1 MSLLSIPCG
10 PVFRIHGLK
19 SGKQLKELRG
29 HTSFVNDAVFN
40 QDGHQVIRSVF
51 KVVGGG
57 GGVAEWL
64 KLGAG
69 GVVGSD
75 TFFSLVSFGLSA

>member
-1 MSLLSIPCG
+1 MSLLSIPSG

-51 KVVGGG
+51 KVGGG

-64 KLGAG
+64 RLGDG

-75 TFFSLVSFGLSA
+75 SFFSLVSFGLSA